1 MDDKKLEE
9 RLELL
14 KESYDRLPTSLNTSH
29 ILKEIENP
37 KSASQMIS
45 AQKKNINWQ
54 RVTAWI
60 VSAAAILVFGLIG
73 ASFQVEKPSS
83 IATQLEN
90 IDGEGKVQL
99 ADASQEFIN
108 RLKNN
113 YSKEREKRREMLHLT
128 EEEFSELPYIQQTDA
143 LYIRYTEESSFSLYY
158 SVPSFS
164 DSESL
169 NIRYDELIHSLYLP
183 SEMIQEVKSKGQ
195 KVSDEDTAEF
205 FNAYSSKV
213 KELKEYFG
221 KKDKMTDEQLA
232 ALKKENLFQS
242 SEETKIKYKMNE
254 EQLSVL
260 KNILAPSFVGYNYI
274 LEKEPFTYGGELTY
288 SLNDSVAI
296 LMHLDML
303 LGNSSDLYIDKSLL
317 KLYYTEIFYAVV
329 KGTKDKPVF
338 ISGAVNKEYQDIW
351 KDIVSESNSSNILIL
366 LNPIVNEF
374 ENSGWT
380 NSDSWDALDYG
391 DIDDSLRYW

>member
-14 KESYDRLPTSLNTSH
+14 KESYERLPTSLNTSD

-213 KELKEYFG
+213 KELREYLG

-338 ISGAVNKEYQDIW
+338 ISGAVKKEYQDIW
-351 KDIVSESNSSNILIL
+351 RDIVSESNSSNIFIL

-391 DIDDSLRYW
+391 DIDDALHYW